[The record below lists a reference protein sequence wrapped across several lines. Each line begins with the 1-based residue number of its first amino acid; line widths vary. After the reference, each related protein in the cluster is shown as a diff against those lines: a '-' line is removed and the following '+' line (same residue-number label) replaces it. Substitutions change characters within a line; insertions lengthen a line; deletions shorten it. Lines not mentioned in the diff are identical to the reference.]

1 MLAIFRRDLSAYFNS
16 VTVWVLTAA
25 YLFVSGLI
33 FTLMTKNY
41 VDSSMMGSMSG
52 RTPNIMDELVLGY
65 QWWLGFLMIFLL
77 PMLTMRLLAEEKR
90 IGTLE
95 VLFTY
100 PVNEWEIV
108 LAKFFAS
115 LLTVVGMLALSCLPL
130 AYLSGKTALDWQL
143 IGSGYGGLV
152 LMASTL
158 VAIGLWASS
167 LSASQVIAACIT
179 YGLAMMLWLMQ
190 LLDSFLLPDKL
201 TEGFSEGSK
210 GIGTLGIMTH
220 LESFARGNLSTHDV
234 VYYLALTLLFL
245 FLTIR
250 VLDSR
255 KWVM

>member
-16 VTVWVLTAA
+16 ITVWILTAA

-33 FTLMTKNY
+33 FTLMVSNF
-41 VDSSMMGSMSG
+41 VESSMGGPMSG

-95 VLFTY
+95 LLFTY

-115 LLTVVGMLALSCLPL
+115 LLTVLGMLGMSCISL
-130 AYLSGKTALDWQL
+130 AYISSKTPLDWTL
-143 IGSGYGGLV
+143 VASGYAGLA

-158 VAIGLWASS
+158 IAIGLWASS

-190 LLDSFLLPDKL
+190 LLDKFLPEKL
-201 TEGFSEGSK
+201 TQGFGEDSK
-210 GIGTLGIMTH
+210 GIGSLGIMTH
-220 LESFARGNLSTHDV
+220 LESFARGNISSHDI

-245 FLTIR
+245 FLTVR

-255 KWVM
+255 KWRM

>member
-1 MLAIFRRDLSAYFNS
+1 MLAIFRRDLSAYINS
-16 VTVWVLTAA
+16 ITVWVLTAA

-33 FTLMTKNY
+33 FTLMVSNF
-41 VDSSMMGSMSG
+41 VESSMGGAMSG

-95 VLFTY
+95 LLFTY

-115 LLTVVGMLALSCLPL
+115 LLTVLGMLGLSCISL
-130 AYLSGKTALDWQL
+130 AYLSSKTPLDWTL
-143 IGSGYGGLV
+143 VASGYGGLA

-158 VAIGLWASS
+158 IAIGLWASS

-179 YGLAMMLWLMQ
+179 YGLAMTLWLMQ
-190 LLDSFLLPDKL
+190 LLDKFLPTKL
-201 TEGFSEGSK
+201 TEGFGEESK
-210 GIGTLGIMTH
+210 GIGSLGIMTH
-220 LESFARGNLSTHDV
+220 LESFARGNISSHDI
-234 VYYLALTLLFL
+234 VYYLTLTILFL
-245 FLTIR
+245 FLTVR

-255 KWVM
+255 KWRM

>member
-16 VTVWVLTAA
+16 ITVWILTAA

-33 FTLMTKNY
+33 FTLMVSNF
-41 VDSSMMGSMSG
+41 VESSMGGAMSG

-95 VLFTY
+95 LLFTY

-108 LAKFFAS
+108 LAKFSAS
-115 LLTVVGMLALSCLPL
+115 LLTVLGMLAMSCLSL
-130 AYLSGKTALDWQL
+130 AYISSKTPLDWSL
-143 IGSGYGGLV
+143 VASGYAGLA

-158 VAIGLWASS
+158 IAIGLWASS

-190 LLDSFLLPDKL
+190 LLDKFLPEKL
-201 TEGFSEGSK
+201 TQGFGEDSK
-210 GIGTLGIMTH
+210 GIGSLGIMTH
-220 LESFARGNLSTHDV
+220 LESFARGNISSHDI
-234 VYYLALTLLFL
+234 VYYLALTVLFL
-245 FLTIR
+245 FLTVR

-255 KWVM
+255 KWRM

>member
-16 VTVWVLTAA
+16 ITVWVLTAA

-33 FTLMTKNY
+33 CTLMVSNF
-41 VDSSMMGSMSG
+41 VESSMGGAMSG

-95 VLFTY
+95 LLFTY

-115 LLTVVGMLALSCLPL
+115 FLTVLGMLGLSCISL
-130 AYLSGKTALDWQL
+130 AYLSSKTPLDWTL
-143 IGSGYGGLV
+143 VASGYAGLA

-158 VAIGLWASS
+158 IAIGLWASS

-179 YGLAMMLWLMQ
+179 YGLAMTLWLMQ
-190 LLDSFLLPDKL
+190 LLDSKFLPTKL
-201 TEGFSEGSK
+201 VEGFGEDSK
-210 GIGTLGIMTH
+210 GIGSLGIMTH
-220 LESFARGNLSTHDV
+220 LESFARGNISSHDI
-234 VYYLALTLLFL
+234 VYYLCLTILFL
-245 FLTIR
+245 FLTVR

-255 KWVM
+255 KWRM

>member
-16 VTVWVLTAA
+16 VTVWVLSAA
-25 YLFVSGLI
+25 YLFVAGLI

-41 VDSSMMGSMSG
+41 VDSSMMGGMNG

-95 VLFTY
+95 LLFTY

-115 LLTVVGMLALSCLPL
+115 LLTVISMLALSCLPL
-130 AYLSGKTALDWQL
+130 VYLSGKTALDWRL
-143 IGSGYGGLV
+143 VGSGYGGLV

-190 LLDSFLLPDKL
+190 LLDSFLPEKL
-201 TEGFSEGSK
+201 TQGFGDDSK

-220 LESFARGNLSTHDV
+220 LESFARGNLSSHDI
-234 VYYLALTLLFL
+234 VYYLSLTLLFL
-245 FLTIR
+245 FLTVR

-255 KWVM
+255 KWRM